1 MANDIPSSNN
11 KRRKTNHEESEETAA
26 ALSVIQTETVEC
38 NQSCDESDEDS
49 FDLDSG
55 DDTIFAK
62 GQTVFYTSSQGF
74 AEEALVLEVHHDDL
88 LVPYYTIR
96 LLKDNR
102 EKQTDGAH
110 ISTLSNL
117 CCKSKSPATPP
128 TPLRSIL
135 RPSSYGGKRKA
146 LPVTPDC
153 GGDEGN
159 TISTSS
165 SSQNFLQSVEKKLRQ
180 RKERKK
186 RSAQVVTPD
195 SVCERNHRVNVTPK
209 QLNYIGV
216 RKRKRPY
223 DDEIDELDS
232 TRERKR
238 RKIATEVEG
247 SSGNN
252 VHSLPFY
259 FMPQPSTLSSST
271 SWQCY
276 DRQRTY
282 PALVPSFPLDWP
294 TNGGGYGPIS
304 FHSKETQRDI
314 SHVIV
319 EQQMLLLDGIL
330 SRLESDTSESVR
342 TDTALASFFSP
353 VVTFLTSFS
362 AKQCLSNC
370 WESVRS
376 KLPFR
381 SMFDEQAPEP
391 LPTTG
396 PSLVVDSDRATLPEA
411 AANDTKSQSIPTS
424 SLHAKVSRKEEQ
436 PITLATETVSSSTQH
451 LSPRSMLPHPPD
463 RWQNAFAIKAG
474 YWKCKSCF
482 RQNPSEAFT
491 CDVCTALRDD
501 QPQSNDVQADE
512 SSAGDDSHA
521 DRSGS
526 DIEDSF
532 THANADDTGDNG
544 TTDDDTQA
552 SGGTEATGN
561 DTQNSGDTGTDV
573 GYDSQ
578 TEDSQTNSF
587 SSLNSAEDEHNSN
600 EMAKEQRCNNT
611 PSVCNNQGR
620 RLSSLALAVERIRA
634 DRARYAEFNAHYDAS
649 DQVSTSDEANTSKRF
664 RRGRG
669 IETTESSSYANIEET
684 VYGMNVS
691 EHLDVVDLD
700 LDSILEAPMDTD
712 EDSMSVISNV
722 SSLDRTERM
731 ALDGQAHKR
740 SNDVENSSGKKQR
753 RSF

>member
-1 MANDIPSSNN
+1 
-11 KRRKTNHEESEETAA
+11 
-26 ALSVIQTETVEC
+26 
-38 NQSCDESDEDS
+38 
-49 FDLDSG
+49 
-55 DDTIFAK
+55 
-62 GQTVFYTSSQGF
+62 
-74 AEEALVLEVHHDDL
+74 
-88 LVPYYTIR
+88 
-96 LLKDNR
+96 
-102 EKQTDGAH
+102 
-110 ISTLSNL
+110 
-117 CCKSKSPATPP
+117 
-128 TPLRSIL
+128 
-135 RPSSYGGKRKA
+135 
-146 LPVTPDC
+146 
-153 GGDEGN
+153 
-159 TISTSS
+159 
-165 SSQNFLQSVEKKLRQ
+165 
-180 RKERKK
+180 
-186 RSAQVVTPD
+186 
-195 SVCERNHRVNVTPK
+195 
-209 QLNYIGV
+209 
-216 RKRKRPY
+216 
-223 DDEIDELDS
+223 
-232 TRERKR
+232 
-238 RKIATEVEG
+238 
-247 SSGNN
+247 
-252 VHSLPFY
+252 
-259 FMPQPSTLSSST
+259 
-271 SWQCY
+271 
-276 DRQRTY
+276 
-282 PALVPSFPLDWP
+282 
-294 TNGGGYGPIS
+294 
-304 FHSKETQRDI
+304 
-314 SHVIV
+314 
-319 EQQMLLLDGIL
+319 
-330 SRLESDTSESVR
+330 
-342 TDTALASFFSP
+342 
-353 VVTFLTSFS
+353 
-362 AKQCLSNC
+362 
-370 WESVRS
+370 
-376 KLPFR
+376 
-381 SMFDEQAPEP
+381 
-391 LPTTG
+391 
-396 PSLVVDSDRATLPEA
+396 
-411 AANDTKSQSIPTS
+411 
-424 SLHAKVSRKEEQ
+424 
-436 PITLATETVSSSTQH
+436 
-451 LSPRSMLPHPPD
+451 MLPHPPD

-482 RQNPSEAFT
+482 HQNPSEAFT

-501 QPQSNDVQADE
+501 QPQSNDVQANE

-700 LDSILEAPMDTD
+700 LDSILEPPMDTD